1 MYPASCTVAAATGL
15 QRSNLSRALREL
27 ESKGLVRRSVD
38 PADSRGVVVR
48 STELAAEN
56 LTTLRGIWAR
66 LLGDA
71 LEASGEQ
78 HDIASAVALMRAL
91 ERGLYA

>member
-1 MYPASCTVAAATGL
+1 M
-15 QRSNLSRALREL
+15 
-27 ESKGLVRRSVD
+27 
-38 PADSRGVVVR
+38 VVR